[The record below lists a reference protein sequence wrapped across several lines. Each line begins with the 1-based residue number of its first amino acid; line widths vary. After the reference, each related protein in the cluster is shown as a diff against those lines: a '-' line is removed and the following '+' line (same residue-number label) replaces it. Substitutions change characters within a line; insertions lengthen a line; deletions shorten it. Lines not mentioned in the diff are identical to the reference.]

1 VFWSVLTILQGIAN
15 FFQFFH
21 LKNGRGCRLF
31 IFYHVDHVWPW
42 PVHIRDGRKFL
53 KFPTVEIGVRFA
65 KKSLL
70 LLVAPDLEQLLFKSD
85 VILSWSL
92 TRFQMEKKVKP
103 SVPPLLSL
111 DYKIDSL
118 KLHRETFPPSP
129 FSESGDFHKNSIPP
143 KWIKPW
149 SRRVRRSNLI
159 QFGPRLR
166 RNPRKQIRNDTVTAR
181 KDSCIRSGA
190 GRDGG
195 GPMHL

>member
-1 VFWSVLTILQGIAN
+1 MSSLHFLSRRPRLALTGTHRRRSKIFEISY
-15 FFQFFH
+15 
-21 LKNGRGCRLF
+21 CRN
-31 IFYHVDHVWPW
+31 WCQ
-42 PVHIRDGRKFL
+42 
-53 KFPTVEIGVRFA
+53 RFA
-65 KKSLL
+65 KKSLLL